1 MWGMDIVMKK
11 GLSLLLVLMMFCM
24 VGCQNT
30 SKVDTTVPSTVSAT
44 AANTEI
50 KFIDDSGKEIV
61 LSSPATK
68 IVSLYSV
75 HTENLFSFG
84 LNEEIIGVGT
94 SDSYPE
100 EASKKTQYSF
110 KDDPELLIAAK
121 PDVVLVRTMIINSYP
136 DYIKAIED
144 AGITVVNLYCTE
156 FEQFDDYITRLGM
169 LVGKNDEAKNLISK
183 FHKSIDDMKAQCSK
197 LETKKKV
204 YFESIGDK
212 FKTATPNS
220 FAGTAL
226 QILGL
231 ENIASDVVFDGKAT
245 VVEYGEE
252 ALLAKGKDIDIYI
265 AQKGTMNKAV
275 SVDEIKV
282 RPGYDAIR
290 AVQENHIIIIDEK
303 LISSATMRYIEG
315 LKELYSQIYGK

>member
-1 MWGMDIVMKK
+1 MKR
-11 GLSLLLVLMMFCM
+11 GLSILLVFIMIFM

-30 SKVDTTVPSTVSAT
+30 SKVDTTVPYTVSAT
-44 AANTEI
+44 TANTEI

-61 LSSPATK
+61 LSSPAKK

-75 HTENLFSFG
+75 HTENLFSLG

-94 SDSYPE
+94 SDSYPK
-100 EASKKTQYSF
+100 EALKKTQYSF

-121 PDVVLVRTMIINSYP
+121 PDVVLIRTMNLSAYP
-136 DYIKAIED
+136 DYIKAIKD

-169 LVGKNDEAKNLISK
+169 LAGKNDEAKNLLSE

-231 ENIASDVVFDGKAT
+231 DNVASDVVFDGT
-245 VVEYGEE
+245 TSVVEYGEE

-275 SVDEIKV
+275 SVDEIKA

-290 AVQENHIIIIDEK
+290 AVQENNIIIIDEK

-315 LKELYSQIYGK
+315 LKELYSQIYGE